1 MDKITIKEL
10 APYLPYGLKC
20 IWNTETYELHGV
32 LANDKCKLM
41 DIYDDTIYGCGIK
54 FIKPLLFP
62 LSSLTKEIEVNG
74 ERFVPLKVLE
84 SMNDFGEHLYIQS
97 STLSEDFGKLDW
109 WIEDEGGFTFN
120 EMMNVYNKLLEW
132 HFDVFGLIERGLA
145 IDKTTINNV

>member
-54 FIKPLLFP
+54 FIKPLLLP
-62 LSSLTKEIEVNG
+62 LSNLIKEIEVNG
-74 ERFVPLKVLE
+74 ERFVPA
-84 SMNDFGEHLYIQS
+84 I
-97 STLSEDFGKLDW
+97 TLSASTMLLYDILINNPTLDLFSAPYYDIEKL
-109 WIEDEGGFTFN
+109 FQ
-120 EMMNVYNKLLEW
+120 W

>member
-1 MDKITIKEL
+1 MERDKLTIKEL
-10 APYLPYGLKC
+10 APYLPYRLKC

-41 DIYDDTIYGCGIK
+41 DICDDTIYGCGIK

-74 ERFVPLKVLE
+74 ERFVPIKKL
-84 SMNDFGEHLYIQS
+84 FGEDSDGSMLLWLENIHAMFCRFDYTIS
-97 STLSEDFGKLDW
+97 Y
-109 WIEDEGGFTFN
+109 
-120 EMMNVYNKLLEW
+120 YNKLLEW

-145 IDKTTINNV
+145 IDKTTIK